1 MKKFLVLITTAFLI
15 SGCANLRNAWEAATT
30 ATVSPTVVVVS
41 ANSFDALEVTA
52 TNYLRLPKCTGASS
66 VCRSAEAT
74 MKIIPAIRAGR
85 VARNNLEQFMR
96 DHPGQL
102 GSQGSYDA
110 LKASIDTL
118 NGIFSQYSI
127 K

>member
-1 MKKFLVLITTAFLI
+1 MRKILIVLSLLALT
-15 SGCANLRNAWEAATT
+15 SCSNVRNAWEAATT
-30 ATVSPTVVVVS
+30 STVSPTVVIVA

-52 TNYLRLPKCTGASS
+52 TNYLKLPKCTSATN
-66 VCRSAEAT
+66 VCRSPEAT
-74 MKIIPAIRAGR
+74 AKIIPAIRAGR

-110 LKASIDTL
+110 LKAAINTL
-118 NGIFSQYSI
+118 NDIFATYSI

>member
-1 MKKFLVLITTAFLI
+1 MRKLLIIGLAAL
-15 SGCANLRNAWEAATT
+15 SLAGCANLQNAWVAATSS
-30 ATVSPTVVVVS
+30 TVSPTVVIVA

-52 TNYLRLPKCTGASS
+52 TNYLKLPKCTGASS
-66 VCRSAEAT
+66 VCRSPEAT
-74 MKIIPAIRAGR
+74 AKIIPAIRAGR

-110 LKASIDTL
+110 LKAAIDTL